1 MINKETTIFE
11 GIMLKK
17 ICYLIAIIINFN
29 VFAEG
34 RVILVTGASGDIG
47 LGIAKHFVEKGDTVI
62 CHYFSN
68 KRELEKLQQTSEK
81 VYLLQADFGLPES
94 IQVFWAEVLKCSD
107 HIDIVINSAGI
118 EQEEKALADTQ
129 RILNINYLSQR
140 LVCDHAIEH
149 FLQHKKGIIINLG
162 SRAAYR
168 GLPKGYY
175 VYADSKAALTKY
187 SYDIARDNAK
197 NNILVYVIAP
207 GPVEGKMFESLN
219 PDVKEQ
225 CLSSMPTGQTVKVQE
240 IVQMADFLASGKIPS
255 ATGGVFDLMGASWAH

>member
-1 MINKETTIFE
+1 
-11 GIMLKK
+11 MLKK
-17 ICYLIAIIINFN
+17 LYYLIAIVLNFTI
-29 VFAEG
+29 FSEG

-47 LGIAKHFVEKGDTVI
+47 LAITKHFVESGDTVI

-68 KRELEKLQQTSEK
+68 KGELENLQQKSPDK
-81 VYLLQADFGLPES
+81 VHLIQADFSQPET
-94 IQVFWAEVLKCSD
+94 IEAFWTSALQCGTK
-107 HIDIVINSAGI
+107 IDIVINSAGV
-118 EQEEKALADTQ
+118 EQEEKSLADTQ

-140 LVCDHAIEH
+140 CVCDRAIEH
-149 FLQHKKGIIINLG
+149 FIRNNKGIIINIG

-197 NNILVYVIAP
+197 NNIFVYVIGP
-207 GPVEGKMFESLN
+207 GPVEGKMLESLKE
-219 PDVKEQ
+219 DVKEQ
-225 CLSSMPTGQTVKVQE
+225 CLASMPTGQPVKVQE
-240 IVQMADFLASGKIPS
+240 IVEVVDFLASGKVPS